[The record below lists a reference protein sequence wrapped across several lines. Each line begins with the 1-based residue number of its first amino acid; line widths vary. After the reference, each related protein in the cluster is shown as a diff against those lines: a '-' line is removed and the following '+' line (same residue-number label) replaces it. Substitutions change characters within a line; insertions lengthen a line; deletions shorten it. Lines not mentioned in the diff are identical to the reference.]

1 MRISLVEE
9 QAITA
14 RMAMVV
20 GAEEFDRLFLGVQF
34 GEIEGDILYAYCPEA
49 DLAEEMEEKYSLHIA
64 TIASGILKR
73 KVGIVMV
80 LPKAL
85 TS

>member
-34 GEIEGDILYAYCPEA
+34 GGIEGDILYAYCPDAE
-49 DLAEEMEEKYSLHIA
+49 LAEEMEEKYSLHISV
-64 TIASGILKR
+64 IASEILKR

-80 LPKAL
+80 LPRVVH
-85 TS
+85 